1 MAFGINIS
9 IFLLLVM
16 AVHLTWA
23 QVGDNSLRLHIPV
36 WDITDLYS
44 RISSAL
50 HHSPENPTTPPP
62 EQQFDAAI
70 LAEYYNNFWQ
80 SVENK
85 KQQLGLWSDSSA
97 DGVVPVEPL
106 PVPLPPLPLQPLPP
120 YRPQRPLRPLRPNR
134 PRPRPTRR
142 PTRRPTTTTTRRTT
156 TTTAAATTTTSTTVK
171 PTTTTKA
178 TSTSTTAASSTTES
192 TSTESTSTNSS
203 VVSTTT
209 GSSTTGSS
217 TTGSSTTGYSTTGS
231 STTGYS
237 TTGTII
243 VSSRTTQSPYST
255 EATTINPICNL
266 FPHLPICTSS
276 SSSSRL
282 HFQGENSTTITTVP
296 TVLSQVDTFTSQ
308 LHPEQQLSL
317 QSSPYPMTS
326 LCYNYPR
333 LCAHPEE
340 AQYVR
345 LSDGHGRPMLLIVPD
360 RMKYDK
366 HNMPETTTPR
376 TTANNNYNNNRP
388 NSVRLR
394 PYRPT
399 RRPAWQRPQR
409 KHNYLK
415 KMPKWKL

>member
-1 MAFGINIS
+1 MAFGINIR

-16 AVHLTWA
+16 VVHSTWS

-44 RISSAL
+44 RLSSAL
-50 HHSPENPTTPPP
+50 HHPPENPTTSPP
-62 EQQFDAAI
+62 EQQFDAAV
-70 LAEYYNNFWQ
+70 LANYYNNFWQ

-85 KQQLGLWSDSSA
+85 KQQLGLWSDSNA
-97 DGVVPVEPL
+97 GEVIPVEPVPL
-106 PVPLPPLPLQPLPP
+106 PLPPLPLQPLPP

-142 PTRRPTTTTTRRTT
+142 PTRRPTTTRRTT

-171 PTTTTKA
+171 PTTITTTTTKA
-178 TSTSTTAASSTTES
+178 TTTSTTAASSTTES

-217 TTGSSTTGYSTTGS
+217 TTGSSTTGSSTTGS
-231 STTGYS
+231 STSGYS

-255 EATTINPICNL
+255 EATTVNPICNL

-282 HFQGENSTTITTVP
+282 HFQEHNSTTIP

-360 RMKYDK
+360 RMSYNKY
-366 HNMPETTTPR
+366 NMPETTTPR

-388 NSVRLR
+388 NNMRLR

-399 RRPAWQRPQR
+399 PRPAWQRPQR

>member
-1 MAFGINIS
+1 MAFGINIR

-16 AVHLTWA
+16 VVHSTWS

-44 RISSAL
+44 RLSSAL
-50 HHSPENPTTPPP
+50 HHPPENPTTSPP
-62 EQQFDAAI
+62 EQQFDAAV
-70 LAEYYNNFWQ
+70 LANYYNNFWQ

-85 KQQLGLWSDSSA
+85 KQQLGLWSDSNA
-97 DGVVPVEPL
+97 
-106 PVPLPPLPLQPLPP
+106 
-120 YRPQRPLRPLRPNR
+120 
-134 PRPRPTRR
+134 
-142 PTRRPTTTTTRRTT
+142 
-156 TTTAAATTTTSTTVK
+156 
-171 PTTTTKA
+171 
-178 TSTSTTAASSTTES
+178 
-192 TSTESTSTNSS
+192 ESTSTNSS

-217 TTGSSTTGYSTTGS
+217 TTGSSTTGSSTTGS
-231 STTGYS
+231 STSGYS

-255 EATTINPICNL
+255 EATTVNPICNL

-282 HFQGENSTTITTVP
+282 HFQEHNSTTIP

-345 LSDGHGRPMLLIVPD
+345 LSDGHGRPMLLINV
-360 RMKYDK
+360 
-366 HNMPETTTPR
+366 
-376 TTANNNYNNNRP
+376 
-388 NSVRLR
+388 
-394 PYRPT
+394 
-399 RRPAWQRPQR
+399 
-409 KHNYLK
+409 
-415 KMPKWKL
+415 KLVVGHD